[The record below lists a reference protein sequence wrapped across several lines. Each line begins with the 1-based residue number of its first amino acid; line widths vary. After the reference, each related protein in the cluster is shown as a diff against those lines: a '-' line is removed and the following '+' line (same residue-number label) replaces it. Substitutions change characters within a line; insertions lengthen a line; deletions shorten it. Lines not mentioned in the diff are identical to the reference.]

1 MKLLITTLGLAV
13 LAYACQNELTSAQKE
28 SEKDAG
34 SMQTFLSGNQG
45 DVQSFTAN
53 TSNYIF
59 INTEKRN
66 SIVLPDNAF
75 IKKNNAP
82 MTGSIN
88 VEMKEI
94 TTAGEMVLNNGQKQS
109 HGYHLFPAV
118 DFLFGSLIMVN

>member
-13 LAYACQNELTSAQKE
+13 LAYACQKKFTSAQKE
-28 SEKDAG
+28 GEKDAG
-34 SMQTFLSGNQG
+34 SMQSFLSGNQG
-45 DVQSFTAN
+45 AVQSFTAN

-94 TTAGEMVLNNGQKQS
+94 TTAGEMVLNNGPKQS

-118 DFLFGSLIMVN
+118 DFLFVSLIMVN